1 MEELSRFPQANIVI
15 MANNE
20 VIKEFDAHQITTLNH
35 ALSEVQVSLRRLRIP
50 RGMVVGDDEAGSRIL
65 DGFLED
71 FAGMGYTGIDRANK
85 DDLLTNDL
93 ILAV

>member
-1 MEELSRFPQANIVI
+1 
-15 MANNE
+15 
-20 VIKEFDAHQITTLNH
+20 
-35 ALSEVQVSLRRLRIP
+35 
-50 RGMVVGDDEAGSRIL
+50 MVVGDDEAGSRIL

-71 FAGMGYTGIDRANK
+71 FAGMGYTGIDLANK

>member
-1 MEELSRFPQANIVI
+1 
-15 MANNE
+15 
-20 VIKEFDAHQITTLNH
+20 
-35 ALSEVQVSLRRLRIP
+35 
-50 RGMVVGDDEAGSRIL
+50 MVVGDDEAGSRIL

-71 FAGMGYTGIDRANK
+71 FAGVGHASIDRANK